1 MPLRD
6 HHIWT
11 LGRTTT
17 GIENSTVVLRCQH
30 AMPQR
35 LHLFDSLLRPKFTPM
50 NVINAGVDTPIALKL
65 INSGL
70 ERQYRLRIEKL
81 IDRWKLLGRKKIL
94 GLTLKSKSNSSLFI
108 LLPNE
113 RGQD

>member
-1 MPLRD
+1 MLRQLAVRRLNAMTPRRD

-35 LHLFDSLLRPKFTPM
+35 LHLFDSLLLPKFTPM
-50 NVINAGVDTPIALKL
+50 NVLNAGVDTPTALKL
-65 INSGL
+65 TD
-70 ERQYRLRIEKL
+70 QL
-81 IDRWKLLGRKKIL
+81 IAVVLSVNIG
-94 GLTLKSKSNSSLFI
+94 
-108 LLPNE
+108 
-113 RGQD
+113 